1 MKNEKRKGEMM
12 MKKKIVLSTEK
23 ELRIYMLPLRQRII
37 REMEVEGK
45 PMTTKQLADK
55 LKITPSSA
63 RHHLSKLQ
71 ELGIVEFDHSEFVN
85 GIKAN
90 YMKLTDVVVS
100 IGQELN
106 DGLQNERS
114 VYSQNVVA
122 QVYEGY
128 ESTLKECQ
136 REKKEFSGAFL
147 SGVIH
152 LTKREVQE
160 LHSMLLDM
168 LREKRTQKEDT
179 EAYEV
184 AFVGYRVE
192 K

>member
-1 MKNEKRKGEMM
+1 MTR
-12 MKKKIVLSTEK
+12 MKKKIVLSTER

-37 REMEVEGK
+37 REMEIEGK

-63 RHHLSKLQ
+63 RHHLSKLE
-71 ELGIVEFDHSEFVN
+71 ELGLVEFDHNEFIN

-90 YMKLTDVVVS
+90 YMRLTDVVVS

-122 QVYEGY
+122 QVYKGY

-147 SGVIH
+147 SGVVH
-152 LTKREVQE
+152 LTKQEVQN
-160 LHSMLLDM
+160 LHSMMLDM
-168 LREKRTQKEDT
+168 LEEKRTQKKDT

-184 AFVGYRVE
+184 VFVGYRVE